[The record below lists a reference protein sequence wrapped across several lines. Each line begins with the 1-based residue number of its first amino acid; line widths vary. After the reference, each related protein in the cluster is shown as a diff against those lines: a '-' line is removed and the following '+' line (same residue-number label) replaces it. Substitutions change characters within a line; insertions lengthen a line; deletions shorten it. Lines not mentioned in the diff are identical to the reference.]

1 MVHPFFDELR
11 DPNIKLPDSRH
22 ANGAP
27 KDMPNLFEF
36 THHGMLHFTHFTHF
50 TNMATNTIFPE
61 LSIAPQLNHQ
71 LVPAYMKPILAAK
84 GLDIDNLQPLTRE
97 QMAARLD

>member
-1 MVHPFFDELR
+1 MHPFFDELR

-36 THHGMLHFTHFTHF
+36 THHGKMRFTSPYKKLSL
-50 TNMATNTIFPE
+50 IQSFPE

>member
-1 MVHPFFDELR
+1 MIHPFFDELR

-36 THHGMLHFTHFTHF
+36 THHGMLGLIYSARKYLLTQYYT
-50 TNMATNTIFPE
+50 E